1 MRSRSFSPLGPYGRE
16 FGERCLIALC
26 FGVWRCLLGILGSLG
41 LSFRWLFS
49 LSRMGHYGQSRTPK
63 TGTVHRTTQPYHFYE
78 IFLLESLVESK
89 YCCNFA
95 IEFRKR
101 LDMSLILN
109 RNRESSV
116 IPSYVSTEMLC
127 G

>member
-1 MRSRSFSPLGPYGRE
+1 M
-16 FGERCLIALC
+16 
-26 FGVWRCLLGILGSLG
+26 
-41 LSFRWLFS
+41 
-49 LSRMGHYGQSRTPK
+49 QK
-63 TGTVHRTTQPYHFYE
+63 
-78 IFLLESLVESK
+78 IFFVKSLVESK

-109 RNRESSV
+109 RIRESSV
-116 IPSYVSTEMLC
+116 IPCMCRLRCCVADSFSLKSFDLALMGILADSGV

>member
-1 MRSRSFSPLGPYGRE
+1 MSSDVFVVTGSEVGHLSGLKI
-16 FGERCLIALC
+16 ER
-26 FGVWRCLLGILGSLG
+26 
-41 LSFRWLFS
+41 
-49 LSRMGHYGQSRTPK
+49 MQK
-63 TGTVHRTTQPYHFYE
+63 
-78 IFLLESLVESK
+78 IFLVKSLVESK

-109 RNRESSV
+109 GNRESSV

>member
-1 MRSRSFSPLGPYGRE
+1 MGQ
-16 FGERCLIALC
+16 CLLALC
-26 FGVWRCLLGILGSLG
+26 FGFWRCLLVILSLLG
-41 LSFRWLFS
+41 FCPTFPTFLKLPKLSPSRWDTTDNH
-49 LSRMGHYGQSRTPK
+49 RHPRQGQYIGQHSPII
-63 TGTVHRTTQPYHFYE
+63 FYE
-78 IFLLESLVESK
+78 FFLPESLVESK